1 MMRVKLMSSPTVQ
14 EIFHKFYPGYLEQ
27 YSPSAIQSK
36 AARNIMN
43 CKTGAY
49 GANVSVYEDC
59 GGHLGKPQ
67 LQIPQRC

>member
-1 MMRVKLMSSPTVQ
+1 LRKPEKSATSKNVLSIAIKLSVKQAKVFP
-14 EIFHKFYPGYLEQ
+14 
-27 YSPSAIQSK
+27 
-36 AARNIMN
+36 NIMN

-49 GANVSVYEDC
+49 GANVSVYEYC

>member
-1 MMRVKLMSSPTVQ
+1 MYK
-14 EIFHKFYPGYLEQ
+14 KYLAQLEEAGKICNLKERSINC
-27 YSPSAIQSK
+27 YKTI
-36 AARNIMN
+36 